1 MKYYLYVLDLDKR
14 IECEK
19 EILQLNNNDHV
30 FKDGIMYEVENKFI
44 DYNENLIDINVHID
58 E

>member
-19 EILQLNNNDHV
+19 EIHQLNNNDHV